1 MNKPFEDST
10 LLELK
15 QVLRDTMHE
24 VREFNRVIKANSEML
39 TRLLQIENEGSSLSL
54 NVQNANNA
62 RGQALAIFQTAQM
75 VSARLDLIDF
85 ETNPEVFSSERTI
98 TGSVY
103 GKFDKARKM
112 LYPRARH
119 KNVRIS
125 FTGESRRKS
134 ELYPVFD
141 ILPFLLLENAVK
153 YAPANSQVDISID
166 EYQKSIDV
174 KIESMGPFVGQD
186 ELTKLNTKG
195 FRAAEAKKTGEKGSG
210 FGLYFANFV
219 AVLHDARLT
228 FSSGANSHTLNGA
241 RYAPFSVT
249 LSFPI

>member
-1 MNKPFEDST
+1 MNKPMEDAT

-39 TRLLQIENEGSSLSL
+39 TRLLQIENEGLPISL
-54 NVQNANNA
+54 NAQNADNA

-125 FTGESRRKS
+125 LTGESRRKS

-153 YAPANSQVDISID
+153 YAPSNSQVEIAIE
-166 EYQKSIDV
+166 EYQRSIDV
-174 KIESMGPFVGQD
+174 AIESMGPLVGRD
-186 ELTKLNTKG
+186 ELTNLNAKG
-195 FRAAEAKKTGEKGSG
+195 FRASEAKKTGEKGSG

-219 AVLHDARLT
+219 ADLHNAKLT
-228 FSSGANSHTLNGA
+228 FSSGTESLTFNGA

-249 LSFPI
+249 LSFPK